1 MAQEGEGTAYVITGT
16 TRGIGKA
23 LADAVAERGQPLFS
37 ISRAPEGPLAGGWN
51 FACDLRFAEQIDQ
64 AMARLTT
71 TLEEARCR
79 QVVLICNAGVLGPV
93 GFIHRLSPERMA
105 EHVQVNLLA
114 PLQLMGCFIADSAAR
129 ACPRRIVLITSG
141 AGRHPYAGWSL
152 YCAAK
157 AGLDMAMRCIALE
170 QGTRPDGVGVCA
182 VAPGVVATDMQKEIR
197 DADDADFP
205 NRSRFIEFQESG
217 GLASPRSVAETLL
230 DLDGSGQ
237 LVSGGLYDLRDV
249 NREGGT
255 PTIAPR
261 NRLDAG

>member
-1 MAQEGEGTAYVITGT
+1 MAQAHERTGYIVSGT

-23 LADAVAERGQPLFS
+23 LADAITARGQRLFS
-37 ISRAPEGPLAGGWN
+37 ISRAPEGPVAGGWN
-51 FACDLRFAEQIDQ
+51 FTCDLRFAERIDQ
-64 AMARLTT
+64 AVTRLSAM
-71 TLEEARCR
+71 LQDERCR
-79 QVVLICNAGVLGPV
+79 DVVLICNAGVLGPV
-93 GFIHRLSPERMA
+93 GFVDRLSPERMA

-114 PLQLMGCFIADSAAR
+114 PLQLMGRFIDIGAAWS
-129 ACPRRIVLITSG
+129 CPRRIVLITSG

-157 AGLDMAMRCIALE
+157 AGLDMAMRCIVLE
-170 QGTRPDGVGVCA
+170 QGTRPDGVAVCA

-197 DADDADFP
+197 NADDADFP
-205 NRSRFIEFQESG
+205 QRSRFIQFQESG
-217 GLASPRSVAETLL
+217 GLVSPQQVAETLL